1 MTSAILASAR
11 TGSVRPRTCVAL
23 DPRPH
28 PSETPGRPGLA
39 GPAGRG
45 GGKGNANTW
54 GRPGLAGT
62 AEGMIDMASASIGA
76 GLDQLALW
84 LRTESPTH
92 APGGVNQMMDL
103 VTAEV
108 AEAPVAV
115 ERIPG
120 RAGLGDA
127 LVLRAGPETG

>member
-1 MTSAILASAR
+1 
-11 TGSVRPRTCVAL
+11 
-23 DPRPH
+23 
-28 PSETPGRPGLA
+28 
-39 GPAGRG
+39 
-45 GGKGNANTW
+45 
-54 GRPGLAGT
+54 
-62 AEGMIDMASASIGA
+62 MIEMASASVGA

-92 APGGVNQMMDL
+92 APAGVNRMMDL

-108 AEAPVAV
+108 ADAPITV

-127 LVLRAGPETG
+127 LVLRAGPDTSEAAVLVMSHLDTVHPLGTADHDLPVR